1 MTQDKQEQE
10 TEGAAEDSKGQ
21 EEAGAEQRQPRRPRR
36 PARQSAESA
45 EGGQP
50 GEGRGAAKPAAPRTP
65 PRMLVQYRDE
75 VVAALRQEMGYA
87 NIMQVPRVQKVVI
100 NVGLGE
106 ALTNARALE
115 AATNDITQITG
126 QKPVVTKARR
136 SVANFKVREGQSIGI
151 MTTLRGDRMYAFL
164 DKLFNAALPTT
175 RDFRGISRT
184 AFDGRGN
191 YSLGLREQIIF
202 PEIDYNKIDK
212 IRGLQV
218 NIITTANSDGEALR
232 LLQLLGAPFARLP
245 EELEAARLEAAGLE
259 P

>member
-1 MTQDKQEQE
+1 M
-10 TEGAAEDSKGQ
+10 
-21 EEAGAEQRQPRRPRR
+21 
-36 PARQSAESA
+36 
-45 EGGQP
+45 
-50 GEGRGAAKPAAPRTP
+50 
-65 PRMLVQYRDE
+65 
-75 VVAALRQEMGYA
+75 
-87 NIMQVPRVQKVVI
+87 
-100 NVGLGE
+100 
-106 ALTNARALE
+106 
-115 AATNDITQITG
+115 
-126 QKPVVTKARR
+126 TKARK
-136 SVANFKVREGQSIGI
+136 SIANFKLREGQSIGI

-202 PEIDYNKIDK
+202 PEIDYNQIDK

-245 EELEAARLEAAGLE
+245 EELGAPRE